1 MLPRW
6 TFLPPPPPL
15 ALVRCATRGRKGRK
29 SNEGGFAS
37 KTLLLFLF
45 PFEYLRAG
53 SAIKNGGRAASSRP
67 PHVGTAPLDPLRSS
81 AFDGFFSLSVSFP
94 PPPSYIRR
102 GFFCKRPLLT
112 PYRSWLLE
120 MEPLAHRAITKPRAG
135 RERTRRWTVRKRG
148 VDSSRNRRERDIKGA
163 GRRK

>member
-29 SNEGGFAS
+29 SNERGFAS

-94 PPPSYIRR
+94 PSPSLYSPRL
-102 GFFCKRPLLT
+102 FLQAAPFD
-112 PYRSWLLE
+112 SVSE
-120 MEPLAHRAITKPRAG
+120 LAARNGAAG
-135 RERTRRWTVRKRG
+135 AQGNYKAESRERENSAMDGKETWSG
-148 VDSSRNRRERDIKGA
+148 QFAE
-163 GRRK
+163 